1 MARRLVCFPCMMGQ
15 MAQVLV
21 NLRIPSLTIKATDEA
36 PAKRVDNS
44 ALRFIKTVD
53 LPAIPKA
60 GAVLDMTASAVS
72 APFGCTV
79 KMAEWDER
87 ENMFVVACS
96 YARSSMPEA
105 DYRGLLG
112 SSDWATKPLL

>member
-1 MARRLVCFPCMMGQ
+1 MKP

-21 NLRIPSLTIKATDEA
+21 NLRIPSLTVKSTDDS

-44 ALRFIKTVD
+44 ALRFMKIVD
-53 LPAIPKA
+53 LAAIPKP
-60 GAVLDMTASAVS
+60 GAVLGMTASAVS

-87 ENMFVVACS
+87 ENMFVISCS
-96 YARSSMPEA
+96 YAKPSMPEA
-105 DYRGLLG
+105 DYRALLG
-112 SSDWATKPLL
+112 SSDWVTKPLL